1 VTTTDRDA
9 PTAAPAPYSA
19 TIAPWVGPDELWAM
33 AQAALPQPIFDYID
47 SGSESEASVA
57 ANRRAFERILMRPK
71 VLVDVSQR
79 GQSTT
84 VLGQSIAGP
93 VLLAP
98 TGQQRLYHPDGE
110 IGVARAAAA
119 FGTIACVSSAASTA
133 IGDVAA
139 AVPDAR
145 LWFQLYMPADRDF
158 AQHMLDAAEVAGVL
172 ALCLTVD
179 TPTPGFRERDVRNR
193 LSFPP
198 LVLADDPVW
207 SARPE
212 WTAAYLAGP
221 PSLQPNL
228 AHLPRTTD
236 SLNPSLTWSDLEWLR
251 EQWTGALVVKAIT
264 RGDDA
269 RRAADCGV
277 DGIVVSNH
285 GGRQLDTLPSTLECL
300 PEVVA
305 AVPDRVEVYLDG
317 GVRRGADVV
326 KALALG
332 ARAVLIGRLHA
343 FALAVGGSEG
353 VLALLRQLHADV
365 DRTLALL
372 GCPTIGELDASFLK
386 LPADWV

>member
-1 VTTTDRDA
+1 MADPD
-9 PTAAPAPYSA
+9 APAPYSPVI
-19 TIAPWVGPDELWAM
+19 TPWVGPDELWAM
-33 AQAALPQPIFDYID
+33 AEAVLPKPVFDYID
-47 SGSESEASVA
+47 SGAESEASMA

-71 VLVDVSQR
+71 VLVDVSERDQA
-79 GQSTT
+79 TT
-84 VLGQSIAGP
+84 VLGQPVPGP

-110 IGVARAAAA
+110 IGVARAAAT

-139 AVPDAR
+139 AVPEAR
-145 LWFQLYMPADRDF
+145 LWFQLYMPADRDA
-158 AQHMLDAAEVAGVL
+158 AQHMLDAAEAAGVL

-198 LVLADDPVW
+198 VVVADEPTW

-236 SLNPSLTWSDLEWLR
+236 SLNPSLTWADVEWLR
-251 EQWTGALVVKAIT
+251 EQWSGSLVLKAIT
-264 RGDDA
+264 RGGDA

-285 GGRQLDTLPSTLECL
+285 GGRQLDTLPGTLECL
-300 PEVVA
+300 PEVLA
-305 AVPDRVEVYLDG
+305 AVPATVEVYLDG
-317 GVRRGADVV
+317 GIRRGADVV

-332 ARAVLIGRLHA
+332 ARAVLVGRLHA
-343 FALAVGGSEG
+343 FALAVGGSDG

-372 GCPTIGELDASFLK
+372 GCPTIGQLDDSFLK
-386 LPADWV
+386 LPADWG